1 MIESFLNLFKSYR
14 DTNEENIMLERRLNR
29 KILECNAKDNK
40 IKKLRKELEKY
51 EQSKVRN

>member
-1 MIESFLNLFKSYR
+1 MIEKFLNLFKSYR
-14 DTNEENIMLERRLNR
+14 DMNEENIMLEKRLNR

-40 IKKLRKELEKY
+40 IKELRKEIEKY